1 MEKTTNSLDRILK
14 QTKPEQIDC
23 YLEHNHDELIDE
35 EKPFSKYMKL
45 CIRENGLTQQDV
57 FIRADMSESYG
68 YKILSQEKHTTQR
81 DTILRLCIA
90 ARLTLEETQRA
101 LKMYGM
107 SPLYSRVSR
116 DAVLMVALN
125 KGTADITDVNI
136 LLQEHGMSPLKG
148 TDY

>member
-14 QTKPEQIDC
+14 QTKPEQIDG
-23 YLEHNHDELIDE
+23 YLEHNQDELIDE

-125 KGTADITDVNI
+125 EGTADITDVNI

>member
-23 YLEHNHDELIDE
+23 YLEHNHGELIDE

-125 KGTADITDVNI
+125 EGTADITDVNI